1 MIRSF
6 KKISL
11 WALCV
16 FAIPLLL
23 ALPSQAAEYAWKKVE
38 NGKGVEY
45 VSLKQVQKFYK
56 FPTLTQSGS
65 RIEMKNKDITLKFTT
80 GAQEVLMNNVKF
92 IFSNPISAIN
102 GSYHISVTD
111 LLKIVDPILRPASI
125 ASANAFDTVIIDPGH
140 GGGDPGGSSRY
151 GTEASYNLRVAR
163 MLKDHLTK
171 LKFKVVM
178 TRNSNTFLTLQQRVA
193 IANKYQNAVFV
204 SIHFNTVGSRGAS
217 RARGIETFT
226 LSPVGVAHYGR
237 ALKSSDFQSKA
248 GNRQDSANIALATAV
263 HWGTRMKLKKAGIDV
278 PDRGIRRARFSV
290 LTGVK
295 HPAILL
301 EGGFLSHPTE
311 SRLIHSPA
319 YQKALAS
326 SICDSIVF
334 YRSATL
340 ERKRK

>member
-1 MIRSF
+1 MVRF
-6 KKISL
+6 LTNFPL
-11 WALCV
+11 WT
-16 FAIPLLL
+16 LLVPFL
-23 ALPSQAAEYAWKKVE
+23 IAAPVSQAAGYTWKKVN

-92 IFSNPISAIN
+92 IFSNPIIALR

-111 LLKIVDPILRPASI
+111 LLKVVDPILRPASI
-125 ASANAFDTVIIDPGH
+125 ATAKAFDTVIIDPGH
-140 GGGDPGGSSRY
+140 GGSDTGTSSRY
-151 GTEASYNLRVAR
+151 GTEAYYNLKVAR
-163 MLKDHLTK
+163 LLKAHLTK

-178 TRNSNTFLTLQQRVA
+178 TRNTDRFLTLQQRVD
-193 IANKYQNAVFV
+193 IANKYQNAIFI
-204 SIHFNTVGSRGAS
+204 SIHFNSVGRRGAS

-237 ALKSSDFQSKA
+237 ALKSSDFRSQA
-248 GNRQDSANIALATAV
+248 GNRQDSANIALATAI
-263 HWGTRMKLKKAGIDV
+263 HWGTRMKLKKAGMDV

-290 LTGVK
+290 LTKVK
-295 HPAILL
+295 HPAVLL
-301 EGGFLSHPTE
+301 EGGFLSHPAE
-311 SRLIHSPA
+311 SRLVHSPA
-319 YQKALAS
+319 YQKTLAR

-334 YRSATL
+334 YRAATL
-340 ERKRK
+340 EKKRK